1 MIVRVRIRSQ
11 AIKGKDAGIGGQVAL
26 CAPTPKK
33 SQHTPLMS
41 ADPNTPL
48 FMISDGDD
56 VKYKDDPAISQAKVN
71 LAAAEQIQQE
81 RAKQRGLER
90 EEWKVQAEVERMR
103 WEIEEVEREQR
114 ELEEAEVE
122 RLTQEKEKLEEEN
135 RAEQQC
141 CVGRR
146 GQWSGGEWHRCLRLA
161 QVGHLL
167 KSQRGLQRG
176 STRGRGLLSLRRIA
190 HSALCGSCCVS
201 GTWRG
206 MHRAAS
212 CVDS

>member
-11 AIKGKDAGIGGQVAL
+11 AIKGKDAGIGGQVTL

-56 VKYKDDPAISQAKVN
+56 VEYKDDPAISQAKVN
-71 LAAAEQIQQE
+71 LAAVEWIQQE

-90 EEWKVQAEVERMR
+90 EEWKVQAEVERLR

-122 RLTQEKEKLEEEN
+122 RLTWEKEKLEEEN

-141 CVGRR
+141 CVGQR
-146 GQWSGGEWHRCLRLA
+146 GRWSGGERC
-161 QVGHLL
+161 
-167 KSQRGLQRG
+167 
-176 STRGRGLLSLRRIA
+176 
-190 HSALCGSCCVS
+190 
-201 GTWRG
+201 
-206 MHRAAS
+206 
-212 CVDS
+212 